1 MRIPVLATL
10 RGSLTISLF
19 TLNVILWFIPILA
32 FTFAKLL
39 VPLKGWHKIMGDILI
54 ACAENWISF
63 NKVILAL
70 TQSIRWDI
78 RGLEQLERRQWY
90 LMISNHQSWVDIL
103 ALQAVFNRRIPF
115 LKFFIKHQLIWVPFL
130 GIAWWA
136 LDMPFMKRYTREYLE
151 RHPEMRGRDLEAT
164 RKACEKFRDTPTTV
178 INFVEGTRSTEDK
191 RSHRESPYR
200 HLMPPRAG
208 GAAFALGAMGDILH
222 ALIDVT
228 IVYGDGAPSLWDLC
242 CGRVKRI
249 VVDVR
254 SEPIESWITDGDYM
268 EDAEFRQRFQAW
280 LSGRWQQKDEL
291 IGEIIGQSNSQS

>member
-19 TLNVILWFIPILA
+19 TLNVILWFIPILI

-39 VPLKGWHKIMGDILI
+39 VPIKSWRKIMSHALI

-63 NKVILAL
+63 NKLILIL
-70 TQSIRWDI
+70 TQSIHWEI
-78 RGLEQLERRQWY
+78 RGMEQLDRRQWY

-103 ALQAVFNRRIPF
+103 ALQTVFNRRIPF
-115 LKFFIKHQLIWVPFL
+115 LKFFIKQQLIWVPFL

-178 INFVEGTRSTEDK
+178 INFVEGTRSTEHK
-191 RSHRESPYR
+191 RSLRESPYR

-222 ALIDVT
+222 AVIDVT
-228 IVYGDGAPSLWDLC
+228 IVYCDGVPSLWDLC
-242 CGRVKRI
+242 CGRVTRI

-254 SEPIESWITDGDYM
+254 SEPIESWITHGDYM
-268 EDAEFRQRFQAW
+268 EDAEFRSRFQGW
-280 LSGRWQQKDEL
+280 LSRRWQQKDEL
-291 IGEIIGQSNSQS
+291 IGEIIDQTNSHS

>member
-268 EDAEFRQRFQAW
+268 EDAEFRQRFQ
-280 LSGRWQQKDEL
+280 GKTP
-291 IGEIIGQSNSQS
+291 NSDSAFRTGCQGAGNRRTN

>member
-268 EDAEFRQRFQAW
+268 EDAEFRQRFQDW

>member
-39 VPLKGWHKIMGDILI
+39 VPLKGWHKIMGDVLI

-268 EDAEFRQRFQAW
+268 EDAEFRQRFQDW

-291 IGEIIGQSNSQS
+291 IGEIIGQTNSQS

>member
-268 EDAEFRQRFQAW
+268 EDAEFRQRFQDW

-291 IGEIIGQSNSQS
+291 IGEIIGQTNSQS

>member
-254 SEPIESWITDGDYM
+254 SEPIEPWITDGDYM

-291 IGEIIGQSNSQS
+291 IGEIIGQSTSQS